1 MEPESKK
8 EELTLRSP
16 MGTSPMIYSWP
27 LKKGKG
33 SLRRSEDK
41 QDEAAEIVDTIRWVC
56 EDISAIKEFMDSSN
70 LLNIYNPNS
79 FESMTE
85 LCNTYNKAVEK
96 YVINDLPSVKD
107 KKTEVSRAHLRH
119 IIQKCYNKSVTDPNL
134 LNHYEAFTPEVY
146 GETSFEL
153 ICQILDKLHP
163 IGPENK
169 FVDLGSGVGQ
179 VVLQVAALSD
189 CSHCLGIEKSNIPAK
204 YAQDLEK
211 GFRFWMGFY
220 GKKYSDFKIVHGDFL
235 DKQYRSEILESTIV
249 FVNNFAFGPEVD
261 QQLKYIF
268 AELNDGAR
276 IFSSKS
282 FCALNFRISERNLS
296 DIGTIMHVSKMDP
309 LKGSVSWTGKPVSY
323 YLHVIDR
330 AKLERFFLKN
340 AASKKGAPPQAGID
354 REQNKKKLQLKNQEI
369 SDESTSRDSRSSSVE
384 REPQDMTTTRKAW
397 SEQIKSEQEESST
410 TPPVVTAVKT
420 RRKGPRRSVKVTSK
434 VSENNLPPVSASS
447 SYSTSASSM
456 SSNASSNSSSP
467 PLPPPPPPPP
477 PVTPEL
483 EQPPPPPPSRPVRT
497 VVANAAAISALEGQE
512 EHDFLD
518 DPPHTA
524 TVSYKRRATRVK
536 KPNVSTS
543 FSQEHPSP
551 SESPD
556 EKTKRRSRSTK
567 ISGLD
572 FLHNQTLNSIKRSN
586 EDRSAP
592 SGCINLRLEKSTNP
606 QVLEHEEIPVSLNVD
621 ENGDPISYE
630 LKLYL
635 QKCKKNFLDFIN
647 TMKDPHFKNRV
658 NEELAEE
665 KKKNIELLARKK
677 QLKTQVDSL
686 LDESLDILKVR
697 LRELGIPATSP
708 PEFIEKAKEIVS
720 IHHELQNNRKNLEG
734 EVNKIQE
741 ENDNLISSKEQEL
754 IEQLSKLKGFSNTD
768 AKNIIRNE
776 IDTVVKNVPVSY
788 SNSTF
793 PSKSDENIYI
803 SGPITCSKKIEGATV
818 TPLLNK
824 LSDVTFTKCP
834 PPEETLTSPQKR
846 SKDQMPPKHR
856 DLHRKRQISSWNES
870 VTIEPRPYEKANII
884 SPGGVEVRRIDSPA
898 VSSYDISPS
907 KQQSSSRL
915 VDLPKIDLA
924 QSMQAVNNG
933 VSGSRA
939 DITLQSHPDSRSN
952 SSEHIDETNFAKSKV
967 CTTPRAEQFQD
978 RLKTIIHS
986 VLSADEDTKSPRL
999 PLPSVQHQKR
1009 IQNNIQPPHS
1019 QSSRTMNDLIQSE
1032 IEKTLSTTA
1041 RSRPSHYTPPSPG
1054 VTRPQHSSVTLTP
1067 QQHHSSTSS
1076 MSRMSRVIED
1086 SIRSQIESND
1096 LEGLACPRSSRS
1108 PDYYKRDYSHH
1119 PQQQRPAHQQQQII
1133 PPSYQME
1140 GLAARYYE
1148 QSRKRSTS
1156 PTLASSAVLPP
1167 KKQHLDERSSSYRQC
1182 GISPHNSLPPKE
1194 ETQKRWQDEI
1204 STGFDRL
1211 VAYATEV
1218 VDKRRKSS
1226 DSSSPGHLNSPS
1238 IGDQRKEIV
1247 LVSTQPSPEFDNR
1260 MSTLGV
1266 KFKGAGYRDKSGP
1279 PLMSPPGS
1287 SMTTNRIPTPNERI
1301 PTPGSTSSRAA
1312 TPASSQGSRVPTPRS
1327 KSPLPGENLPEHHPK
1342 KRYFAESRMSAAS
1355 SNNENLLDGRRTSNN
1370 DPYGRYYNNP
1380 GGGDPY
1386 SLPQQQQPQM
1396 MNPSTGSTR

>member
-1 MEPESKK
+1 MAVK
-8 EELTLRSP
+8 
-16 MGTSPMIYSWP
+16 
-27 LKKGKG
+27 KKGKG

-56 EDISAIKEFMDSSN
+56 CGKNMLLMIS
-70 LLNIYNPNS
+70 LQ
-79 FESMTE
+79 
-85 LCNTYNKAVEK
+85 
-96 YVINDLPSVKD
+96 
-107 KKTEVSRAHLRH
+107 H

-146 GETSFEL
+146 GET
-153 ICQILDKLHP
+153 I
-163 IGPENK
+163 
-169 FVDLGSGVGQ
+169 
-179 VVLQVAALSD
+179 AALSD

-536 KPNVSTS
+536 KNQMFLLHFPKNI
-543 FSQEHPSP
+543 HPP
-551 SESPD
+551 LNHLMK
-556 EKTKRRSRSTK
+556 KTKRRSRSTK

-606 QVLEHEEIPVSLNVD
+606 QVLEHEEIPVSLN
-621 ENGDPISYE
+621 
-630 LKLYL
+630 
-635 QKCKKNFLDFIN
+635 CKKNFLDFIN

-677 QLKTQVDSL
+677 KLKTQVDSL

-720 IHHELQNNRKNLEG
+720 IHHELQNNL
-734 EVNKIQE
+734 IQP
-741 ENDNLISSKEQEL
+741 SP
-754 IEQLSKLKGFSNTD
+754 LK
-768 AKNIIRNE
+768 AMK
-776 IDTVVKNVPVSY
+776 
-788 SNSTF
+788 
-793 PSKSDENIYI
+793 NIYI

-1096 LEGLACPRSSRS
+1096 LEGLACPRSKTCSS
-1108 PDYYKRDYSHH
+1108 TT
-1119 PQQQRPAHQQQQII
+1119 AII

-1194 ETQKRWQDEI
+1194 TQKRWQDEI

-1226 DSSSPGHLNSPS
+1226 DSSSP
-1238 IGDQRKEIV
+1238 
-1247 LVSTQPSPEFDNR
+1247 
-1260 MSTLGV
+1260 GV

-1312 TPASSQGSRVPTPRS
+1312 TPASSQGSR
-1327 KSPLPGENLPEHHPK
+1327 